1 MTRVARKKLVV
12 VGDGGCGKTSL
23 LVVYKRGAFPER
35 YVPTVFENYIAS
47 VQIDNKTIQLALW
60 DTAGQEDYD
69 RLRPLSYP
77 ETDVVLICFAIDQR
91 TSFTNVQDRWLPE
104 VTHFCEGVPKLLI
117 GTKIDLRDNQARIA
131 QLNALGSQ
139 LITYEQGERLAKEIG
154 AKYHEC
160 SAMLNKNVN
169 EVIEAATRAAMS
181 GGIMKLQKKLCTLL

>member
-1 MTRVARKKLVV
+1 MWYL
-12 VGDGGCGKTSL
+12 
-23 LVVYKRGAFPER
+23 
-35 YVPTVFENYIAS
+35 
-47 VQIDNKTIQLALW
+47 Q
-60 DTAGQEDYD
+60 
-69 RLRPLSYP
+69 
-77 ETDVVLICFAIDQR
+77 
-91 TSFTNVQDRWLPE
+91 WLPE

-139 LITYEQGERLAKEIG
+139 LITYEQVNNECSLQCYISMKTVLTMKPQGERLAKEIG